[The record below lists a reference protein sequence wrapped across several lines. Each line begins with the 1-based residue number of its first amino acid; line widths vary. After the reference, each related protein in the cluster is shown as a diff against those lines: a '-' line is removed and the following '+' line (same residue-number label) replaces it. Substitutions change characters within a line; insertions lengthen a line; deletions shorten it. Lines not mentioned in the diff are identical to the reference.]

1 MPPILPESLL
11 WSAVFVAGLAAS
23 LLIVAVGIFW
33 QRVPAEDRSYYDQ
46 LPPLLRLLWPPVRAI
61 SFSITARFP
70 PAWLERTHRR
80 LALASALFLMAPE
93 DYIGLQVVSGLIMAL
108 LAAFSA
114 ITLSLSVWLPAVLG
128 FAFGAL
134 LPMLWLRERRLRRN
148 REILRMLPIYLDYLT
163 LAVEA
168 GLNFTSALS
177 QAIANGPAGMLRQE
191 LNLVQRDIKAG
202 LTRSK
207 ALRRLHERVAVPE
220 IGAMVAAVN
229 QAEQT
234 GGSLGKILRTQA
246 ERSRTERFQR
256 AEKAAMEAPVKL
268 LGPLIMFIFPVS
280 FLIIAFPIVMMMLHS

>member
-1 MPPILPESLL
+1 MPSILPESLL
-11 WSAVFVAGLAAS
+11 WSAVFVAGLVTS
-23 LLIVAVGIFW
+23 LLIVAVGVFW

-93 DYIGLQVVSGLIMAL
+93 DYIALQVVSGLIMAL

-177 QAIANGPAGMLRQE
+177 QAIVNGPAGMLRQE

-207 ALRRLHERVAVPE
+207 ALRRLHERVTVPE